1 MLRILQFLYS
11 LRSFL
16 LFVLLEVVAVW
27 LIVSNNSPQGA
38 AFFNSSTALT
48 GSVLK
53 TQSDV
58 VDFFT
63 LAEANKELTEQNAAL
78 LEKLTRINPPV
89 DSVTFEL
96 DSAFEASFKFKS
108 ARVISQTLRFA
119 QNHITINKGEKDG
132 IKPGMGIF
140 NQDGVVGRVKT
151 VSKNY
156 SVGISLLNTGLLISS
171 KIKSNDV
178 FGSVNWDGKNPD
190 EAKLLYVP
198 RHVKASVGDTIIT
211 SGFNSI
217 FPSGIQ
223 IGTIKEINPGKE
235 QNYLDILIALSADFS
250 RINYVYLVE
259 NTQIGELD
267 SLYQQAEIRN
277 EY

>member
-1 MLRILQFLYS
+1 
-11 LRSFL
+11 
-16 LFVLLEVVAVW
+16 
-27 LIVSNNSPQGA
+27 
-38 AFFNSSTALT
+38 
-48 GSVLK
+48 
-53 TQSDV
+53 
-58 VDFFT
+58 
-63 LAEANKELTEQNAAL
+63 
-78 LEKLTRINPPV
+78 
-89 DSVTFEL
+89 
-96 DSAFEASFKFKS
+96 
-108 ARVISQTLRFA
+108 
-119 QNHITINKGEKDG
+119 
-132 IKPGMGIF
+132 
-140 NQDGVVGRVKT
+140 
-151 VSKNY
+151 
-156 SVGISLLNTGLLISS
+156 
-171 KIKSNDV
+171 
-178 FGSVNWDGKNPD
+178 VNWDGKNPD